1 MVTANHFDIDA
12 LVSVFTAM
20 SHPYI
25 EAPTFFNKLFS
36 SPPVQSFPLK
46 YEAILRQISKIGDFR
61 ELDPSNPTAVEAM
74 KVCCWINTVEKR
86 EFYRPFDGDEREGSK
101 VKFEYFLP
109 KFAEVIINPE
119 QYRVDW
125 EEEYNLV
132 MAGLKQ
138 LNDPSLTQIHQFPE
152 IKLIII
158 ETSEPV
164 HYYAL
169 FSLTEGYDTVLS
181 IYSGNRYELEYKYTA
196 YIDLISRPVFPR
208 VDPTKL
214 IEKLNNLEIAANNGT
229 TSKAIWGGNRIVD
242 SGPIIRLDKKGIKLD
257 KVQRYGHPYER
268 PIYESKIDKETLKRI
283 VSGYFR
289 FAYQGMEPKSLWQWQ
304 QIHQFNRKI
313 NWEQWVDEE

>member
-1 MVTANHFDIDA
+1 
-12 LVSVFTAM
+12 
-20 SHPYI
+20 
-25 EAPTFFNKLFS
+25 
-36 SPPVQSFPLK
+36 
-46 YEAILRQISKIGDFR
+46 
-61 ELDPSNPTAVEAM
+61 
-74 KVCCWINTVEKR
+74 
-86 EFYRPFDGDEREGSK
+86 
-101 VKFEYFLP
+101 
-109 KFAEVIINPE
+109 
-119 QYRVDW
+119 
-125 EEEYNLV
+125 
-132 MAGLKQ
+132 
-138 LNDPSLTQIHQFPE
+138 
-152 IKLIII
+152 
-158 ETSEPV
+158 
-164 HYYAL
+164 
-169 FSLTEGYDTVLS
+169 LS